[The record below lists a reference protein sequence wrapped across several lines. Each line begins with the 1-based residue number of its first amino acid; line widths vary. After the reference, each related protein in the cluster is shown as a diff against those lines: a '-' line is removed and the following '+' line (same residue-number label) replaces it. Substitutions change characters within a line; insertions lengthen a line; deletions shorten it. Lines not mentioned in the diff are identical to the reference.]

1 MITLQKPIKP
11 SDARAWL
18 SCHRRVWFDNNPPA
32 EMERV
37 EPNPFDELI
46 IKLGVRHEW
55 SVKRQL
61 EKDNQLV
68 EAVSP
73 EHTKALMVAGVE
85 IIYQPKLIDESL
97 SIVGDPDFL
106 IRTPSGDYQAADAKL
121 ARGEED
127 DDEKKN
133 KKEIQIQ
140 LAIYRKLL
148 GSALPALVLHSNG
161 VTSEIGDEANKLAD
175 KFLTSMRQ
183 ILDQP
188 TKPAARYAHS
198 KCSICP
204 YVGICKPEFEAKQEL
219 TLVYGITSQNAPHL
233 EAQGITTIRQL
244 ADADPEAIADVSYLK
259 GADKKLRAV
268 LQAKSYFTHE
278 THRIGDIQIP
288 GGTWVHFDLED
299 NPLNDS
305 GEDHVY
311 LWGLLK
317 PPYNWSGFQY
327 AWTDGHEQDQAGWLE
342 FLDILA
348 ELKVQYPDLVIC
360 HFSHHEVS
368 KIKRYAKRYVMEEH
382 PIVAWLLGENTP
394 LFDIKKPI
402 MEALVLPVMGY
413 GLKPICK
420 NEGLVN
426 FQWSDDES
434 GSQWSVVQYVNY
446 LIEPLK
452 DRREQMK
459 KDILTYNF
467 DDVMAT
473 RKLEEWLRKM
483 VVRS

>member
-1 MITLQKPIKP
+1 MNTQKYIKP

-18 SCHRRVWFDNNPPA
+18 SCSRRVWFDNNPPPG
-32 EMERV
+32 MEQV
-37 EPNPFDELI
+37 ETNPFDQLI
-46 IKLGVRHEW
+46 ITLGMRHEW

-61 EKDNQLV
+61 EKERQLV

-73 EHTKALMVAGVE
+73 EHTKALMDAGVE
-85 IIYQPKLIDESL
+85 IISQAKLVDEAL
-97 SIVGDPDFL
+97 GIAGDPDFL
-106 IRTPSGDYQAADAKL
+106 IRGPSGEYQAADAKL
-121 ARGEED
+121 SRSGD
-127 DDEKKN
+127 KD
-133 KKEIQIQ
+133 EIQIQ
-140 LAIYRKLL
+140 LAVYRKML
-148 GSALPALVLHSNG
+148 SSTLPALVLHSNG
-161 VTSEIGDEANKLAD
+161 TISEIGDEANKLAD
-175 KFLTSMRQ
+175 EFLQDMRQ
-183 ILDQP
+183 ILAHE

-198 KCSICP
+198 KCSICS
-204 YVGICKPEFEAKQEL
+204 YVGICKPEFEAKQEI
-219 TLVYGITSQNAPHL
+219 TLIYGVDSRNAPHL

-244 ADADPEAIADVSYLK
+244 ADADPEAISDVPHLK
-259 GADKKLRAV
+259 GARNKLKAV
-268 LQAKSYFTHE
+268 LQAKSYLTHE
-278 THRIGDIQIP
+278 TYRIGDIQLP
-288 GGTWVHFDLED
+288 AGTWVHFDIED

-305 GEDHVY
+305 GDDHVY

-317 PPYNWSGFQY
+317 PPYGWPGFQY
-327 AWTDGHEQDQAGWLE
+327 VWTDGHEQDQAGWLD
-342 FLDILA
+342 FLNVISQ
-348 ELKVQYPDLVIC
+348 LKEQYADLVIC

-368 KIKRYAKRYVMEEH
+368 KIKRYAKRCAMEEH
-382 PIVAWLLGENTP
+382 PIVAWLLGDNTP

-434 GSQWSVVQYVNY
+434 GSQWSIVQYVNY

-473 RKLEEWLRKM
+473 RKLEEWLRTLIT
-483 VVRS
+483 